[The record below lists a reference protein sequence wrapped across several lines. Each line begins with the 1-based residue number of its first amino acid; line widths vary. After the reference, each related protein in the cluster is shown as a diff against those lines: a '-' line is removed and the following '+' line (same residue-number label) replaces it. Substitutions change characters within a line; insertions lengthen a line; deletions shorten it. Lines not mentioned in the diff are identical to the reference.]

1 MSSQN
6 KQFFNKK
13 SLSVKRMVLCIL
25 VEEKI
30 FESKKSTKKAILMLS
45 IYLCTALAFLSA
57 QDAVHNYGTMQVH
70 TSGSVGF
77 HMDVI
82 NDGAFNQ
89 NLGLVGFYN
98 NNTLTLSGT
107 SNPVLYNAE
116 IAVDNGF
123 YIENTLGILNNAN
136 LVSGTIFTPRS
147 SYSTN
152 LSFITDSFYN
162 GENNSNM
169 VDGYTS
175 ILGKETFTFPIGE
188 NGKLRP
194 LTITSEAINDY
205 ARSAYFNEDPN
216 SSSIFGTSFNT
227 DEIEN
232 DFLSVSTQEF
242 WQLEGEVPSKVTLT
256 WDNQSSVGLLG
267 EFITD
272 LKVVG
277 WNRTQKQWE
286 NLGNSEVEGSVSN
299 GSITSDTFI
308 PNDYEIITIGGNN
321 DLLETLDNIKLD
333 NYYMTPNG
341 DGINDRLVI
350 EGIENS
356 PNNTLQI
363 FNRYGILVY
372 SKQNYIDEFDGI
384 SNRGNVISQGSG
396 LASGIYFYIINLNDL
411 EQRHQG
417 YLYLTSYQ
425 N

>member
-1 MSSQN
+1 MDQILRYSIPFLTVLFSS
-6 KQFFNKK
+6 
-13 SLSVKRMVLCIL
+13 LIGLG
-25 VEEKI
+25 
-30 FESKKSTKKAILMLS
+30 
-45 IYLCTALAFLSA
+45 
-57 QDAVHNYGTMQVH
+57 QDAVHNYGAIQIHDT
-70 TSGSVGF
+70 GLVGF
-77 HMDVI
+77 HMDLI

-98 NNTLTLSGT
+98 DNTLTLSGT
-107 SNPVLYNAE
+107 SNPVLYDAE

-136 LVSGTIFTPRS
+136 LVSGTVFTPRS

-152 LSFITDSFYN
+152 LSFITESFYT

-175 ILGKETFTFPIGE
+175 ILGKDSFTFPIGE

-194 LTITSEAINDY
+194 LTIVSETINDY
-205 ARSAYFNEDPN
+205 ARSAYFDEDPN
-216 SSSIFGTSFNT
+216 NPSIFGTSFNT
-227 DEIEN
+227 DEVEN
-232 DFLSVSTQEF
+232 QFLSVSTQEF
-242 WQLEGEVPSKVTLT
+242 WQLEGEIPSKVTLT
-256 WDNQSSVGLLG
+256 WDDQSAVNLLA

-277 WNRTQKQWE
+277 WNIMLKQWD
-286 NLGNSEVEGSVSN
+286 NLGNSEVEGSLSS

-308 PNDYEIITIGGNN
+308 PNNYEIITIGGNN

-363 FNRYGILVY
+363 FNRYGVLVY
-372 SKQNYIDEFDGI
+372 SKQNYHDEFEGI
-384 SNRGNVISQGSG
+384 SNRESVISQGSG
-396 LASGIYFYIINLNDL
+396 LVSGIYFYIIILNDL
-411 EQRHQG
+411 EQKHQG

>member
-1 MSSQN
+1 M
-6 KQFFNKK
+6 
-13 SLSVKRMVLCIL
+13 
-25 VEEKI
+25 KI
-30 FESKKSTKKAILMLS
+30 IFRIFSFLFAITVS
-45 IYLCTALAFLSA
+45 G
-57 QDAVHNYGTMQVH
+57 QDAVHNYGAIQIHDT
-70 TSGSVGF
+70 GLVGF

-98 NNTLTLSGT
+98 DNTLTLSGT
-107 SNPVLYNAE
+107 SNPVLYDTE

-147 SYSTN
+147 SYTTN

-162 GENNSNM
+162 GENNGNM

-175 ILGKETFTFPIGE
+175 ILGKETFTFPIGK

-216 SSSIFGTSFNT
+216 SPSIFGTSFNT

-299 GSITSDTFI
+299 GSVTSDTFI

>member
-1 MSSQN
+1 
-6 KQFFNKK
+6 
-13 SLSVKRMVLCIL
+13 L
-25 VEEKI
+25 
-30 FESKKSTKKAILMLS
+30 
-45 IYLCTALAFLSA
+45 
-57 QDAVHNYGTMQVH
+57 
-70 TSGSVGF
+70 VGF

-98 NNTLTLSGT
+98 DNTLTLSGT
-107 SNPVLYNAE
+107 SNPVLYDIE

-147 SYSTN
+147 SYTTN

-162 GENNSNM
+162 GENNGNM

-175 ILGKETFTFPIGE
+175 ILGKETFTFPIGK

-216 SSSIFGTSFNT
+216 SPSIFGTSFNT

-299 GSITSDTFI
+299 GSVTSDTFI

>member
-1 MSSQN
+1 MRYIVPFLTVLFSGSIG
-6 KQFFNKK
+6 
-13 SLSVKRMVLCIL
+13 LS
-25 VEEKI
+25 
-30 FESKKSTKKAILMLS
+30 
-45 IYLCTALAFLSA
+45 
-57 QDAVHNYGTMQVH
+57 QDAVHNYGAIQIHDT
-70 TSGSVGF
+70 GLVGF
-77 HMDVI
+77 HMDLI

-98 NNTLTLSGT
+98 DNTLTLSGT
-107 SNPVLYNAE
+107 SNPVLYDAE

-162 GENNSNM
+162 GDNNSNM

-175 ILGKETFTFPIGE
+175 ILGKDSFTFPIGE

-194 LTITSEAINDY
+194 LTIVSETINDY
-205 ARSAYFNEDPN
+205 ARSAYFDEDPN
-216 SSSIFGTSFNT
+216 NPSIFGTSFNT
-227 DEIEN
+227 DEVEN
-232 DFLSVSTQEF
+232 QFLSVSTQEF
-242 WQLEGEVPSKVTLT
+242 WQLEGEIPSKVTLT
-256 WDNQSSVGLLG
+256 WDDQSAVNLLA

-277 WNRTQKQWE
+277 WNIMLKQWD
-286 NLGNSEVEGSVSN
+286 NLGNSEVEGSLSS

-308 PNDYEIITIGGNN
+308 PNNYEIITIGGNN

-363 FNRYGILVY
+363 FNRYGVLVY
-372 SKQNYIDEFDGI
+372 SKQNYHDEFEGI
-384 SNRGNVISQGSG
+384 SNRESVISQGSG
-396 LASGIYFYIINLNDL
+396 LVSGIYFYIIILNDL
-411 EQRHQG
+411 EQKHQG

>member
-1 MSSQN
+1 M
-6 KQFFNKK
+6 
-13 SLSVKRMVLCIL
+13 
-25 VEEKI
+25 KI
-30 FESKKSTKKAILMLS
+30 SFRYFSFLFAITIS
-45 IYLCTALAFLSA
+45 G
-57 QDAVHNYGTMQVH
+57 QDAVHNYGTIQIH
-70 TSGSVGF
+70 DTGLVGF

-98 NNTLTLSGT
+98 DNTLTLSGT
-107 SNPVLYNAE
+107 SNPVLYDAE

-152 LSFITDSFYN
+152 LSFITESFYT
-162 GENNSNM
+162 GENSSNM

-175 ILGKETFTFPIGE
+175 ILGKDTFTFPIGQNE
-188 NGKLRP
+188 KLRP
-194 LTITSEAINDY
+194 LTITSETINDY
-205 ARSAYFNEDPN
+205 ARSAYFDEDPN
-216 SSSIFGTSFNT
+216 SPSIFGTSFNT

-232 DFLSVSTQEF
+232 EFLSVSTQEF

-256 WDNQSSVGLLG
+256 WDDQSATSLLA

-277 WNRTQKQWE
+277 WNIMLKRWE
-286 NLGNSEVEGSVSN
+286 NLGNSDVQGSFSSGSV
-299 GSITSDTFI
+299 TSDTFI
-308 PNDYEIITIGGNN
+308 PNDFEIITIGGNN

-384 SNRGNVISQGSG
+384 SNRESVISQGSG
-396 LASGIYFYIINLNDL
+396 LASGIYFYIIVLDDL
-411 EQRHQG
+411 KQKHQG

>member
-1 MSSQN
+1 M
-6 KQFFNKK
+6 
-13 SLSVKRMVLCIL
+13 
-25 VEEKI
+25 KI
-30 FESKKSTKKAILMLS
+30 IFRIFSFLFAIAV
-45 IYLCTALAFLSA
+45 TG
-57 QDAVHNYGTMQVH
+57 QDAVHNYGAIQIHDT
-70 TSGSVGF
+70 GLVGF

-98 NNTLTLSGT
+98 DNTLTLSGT
-107 SNPVLYNAE
+107 SNPVLYDTE

-123 YIENTLGILNNAN
+123 YIENTLGILNNVN
-136 LVSGTIFTPRS
+136 LISGTIFTPRS

-152 LSFITDSFYN
+152 LSFITDSFYI

-169 VDGYTS
+169 IDGYAS
-175 ILGKETFTFPIGE
+175 ILGKEIFTFPIGE

-205 ARSAYFNEDPN
+205 ARSAYFDEDPN
-216 SSSIFGTSFNT
+216 SPSIFSTSFNT
-227 DEIEN
+227 EELEN
-232 DFLSVSTQEF
+232 EFLSVSTQEF
-242 WQLEGEVPSKVTLT
+242 WQLEGEVPSTVTLT
-256 WDNQSSVGLLG
+256 WDDQSFVSLLG

-277 WNRTQKQWE
+277 WNIMQKQWE
-286 NLGNSEVEGSVSN
+286 DLGNSDVEGSMES
-299 GSITSDTFI
+299 GSVTSGTFI

-321 DLLETLDNIKLD
+321 DLLEPLANIKLD

-350 EGIENS
+350 EGIESS

-363 FNRYGILVY
+363 FNRYGVLVY

-384 SNRGNVISQGSG
+384 SNRESVISQGSG
-396 LASGIYFYIINLNDL
+396 LASGIYFYIIALNDL
-411 EQRHQG
+411 EQKHQG

>member
-1 MSSQN
+1 MKIIFRIFSFLFAITVSS
-6 KQFFNKK
+6 
-13 SLSVKRMVLCIL
+13 
-25 VEEKI
+25 
-30 FESKKSTKKAILMLS
+30 
-45 IYLCTALAFLSA
+45 
-57 QDAVHNYGTMQVH
+57 QDAVHNYGAIQIHDT
-70 TSGSVGF
+70 GLVGF
-77 HMDVI
+77 HMNVI

-98 NNTLTLSGT
+98 DNTLTLSGT
-107 SNPVLYNAE
+107 SNPVLYDTE

-123 YIENTLGILNNAN
+123 YIENTLGILNNVN
-136 LVSGTIFTPRS
+136 LISGTIFTPRS
-147 SYSTN
+147 SYSNN
-152 LSFITDSFYN
+152 LSFISDSFYT

-175 ILGKETFTFPIGE
+175 ILGKEIFTFPIGQ

-205 ARSAYFNEDPN
+205 ARSAYFDEDPN
-216 SSSIFGTSFNT
+216 SPSIFGTSFNT

-232 DFLSVSTQEF
+232 EFLSVSTQEF
-242 WQLEGEVPSKVTLT
+242 WQLEGEVPSTVTLT
-256 WDNQSSVGLLG
+256 WDDQSFVSLLG
-267 EFITD
+267 EYITD

-277 WNRTQKQWE
+277 WNIMQKQWE
-286 NLGNSEVEGSVSN
+286 DLGNSDVEGSMES
-299 GSITSDTFI
+299 GSVTSDTFI

-321 DLLETLDNIKLD
+321 DLLEPLAKIKLD

-363 FNRYGILVY
+363 FNRYGVLVY
-372 SKQNYIDEFDGI
+372 SKQNYIDEFDGT
-384 SNRGNVISQGSG
+384 SNRESVISRGSG
-396 LASGIYFYIINLNDL
+396 LPSGIYYYIIILNDL
-411 EQRHQG
+411 EKKHQG